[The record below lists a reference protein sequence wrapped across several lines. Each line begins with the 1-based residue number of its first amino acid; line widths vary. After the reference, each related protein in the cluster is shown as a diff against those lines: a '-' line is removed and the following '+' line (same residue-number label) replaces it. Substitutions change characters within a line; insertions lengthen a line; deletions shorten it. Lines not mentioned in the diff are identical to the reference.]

1 MVINELRQIT
11 IASTAKGLVTFQ
23 QNDSPLNDL
32 PEQIAYQGK
41 LQKWIIRK
49 KLPLI
54 AIIFFCTIRKTLN
67 PELLI

>member
-32 PEQIAYQGK
+32 PEQIADQGK
-41 LQKWIIRK
+41 LQKWKRIRK
-49 KLPLI
+49 YQRFL
-54 AIIFFCTIRKTLN
+54 
-67 PELLI
+67 

>member
-32 PEQIAYQGK
+32 PEQIADQGK
-41 LQKWIIRK
+41 LQNGRESGNIKN
-49 KLPLI
+49 
-54 AIIFFCTIRKTLN
+54 FFNSGLKVCKQK
-67 PELLI
+67 